1 VLLSLLFL
9 LLFSPLPVVLLFVP
23 HDDSQLVIFINSA
36 FLVLVGSIML
46 SSLMGGGGL
55 VGFGQI
61 LQELVVFICNEVQ
74 TAGLPVLFNEV
85 LELTKDFGLRDRKSI
100 NVLKVF

>member
-1 VLLSLLFL
+1 VLIGSTIM
-9 LLFSPLPVVLLFVP
+9 VL
-23 HDDSQLVIFINSA
+23 
-36 FLVLVGSIML
+36 
-46 SSLMGGGGL
+46 SLMGGGGL

-61 LQELVVFICNEVQ
+61 LQELVVFICNDVQ

-85 LELTKDFGLRDRKSI
+85 LELTENLWLRGRKSI